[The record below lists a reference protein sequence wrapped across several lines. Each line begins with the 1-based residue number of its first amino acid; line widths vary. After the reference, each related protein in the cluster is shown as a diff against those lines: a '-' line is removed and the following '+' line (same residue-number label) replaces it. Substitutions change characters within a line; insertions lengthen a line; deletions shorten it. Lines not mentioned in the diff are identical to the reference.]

1 MGQATT
7 TIPLSRFIAISLFVS
22 ILASV
27 GLLAAFTVETLRP
40 ASQAPDDVARSYFL
54 ADYTHD
60 YTSAWQLISD
70 GDKAHKSF
78 EQYLAENATPVGNQ
92 SLLFD
97 QLINHVEFSPISIVS
112 SRPEQTVVWARVRYP
127 DLANPTL
134 SSLIER
140 VASPDM
146 NIDDLNEQLQSL
158 LSTDDLPFAEDE
170 LPFNLVRDDDTWR
183 VVLHWDGTVTVR
195 LLASIHPDLPWTF
208 YPTESEIQVLPGET
222 IRTSYIARNDANH
235 PITGKAVHEILPL
248 EYRMYLETVQCFCFT
263 EQTLEAGEERE
274 MPLMFRIDFTLP
286 QGIDE
291 FSNGYTFYTLESFP
305 EMGEAE

>member
-1 MGQATT
+1 LGQVLT
-7 TIPLSRFIAISLFVS
+7 TIPPKRLIVISLLVS
-22 ILASV
+22 ILAGG

-54 ADYTHD
+54 ADFAHD

-78 EQYLAENATPVGNQ
+78 EQYLAENATPLGNQ

-97 QLINHVEFSPISIVS
+97 QLANHVEFSPISIVS

-127 DLANPTL
+127 DLTNPML

-140 VASPDM
+140 AASPDT
-146 NIDDLNEQLQSL
+146 NVEVLSEQLQSL
-158 LSTDDLPFAEDE
+158 IRTDDLLFTEE
-170 LPFNLVRDDDTWR
+170 ERSFNLVDDDATWR
-183 VVLHWDGTVTVR
+183 VVLHWEGTVTVR
-195 LLASIHPDLPWTF
+195 LLASTHPDLPWTF
-208 YPTESEIQVLPGET
+208 YPMESEIQVLPGET
-222 IRTSYIARNDANH
+222 IRTSYIAHNNADYA
-235 PITGKAVHEILPL
+235 ITGKAVHEILPL

-274 MPLMFRIDFTLP
+274 MPLIFRIDFTLP
-286 QGIDE
+286 QGIDD